1 MERSFDTGTTSWV
14 ISGKS
19 GERVRRKMERLVVHG
34 GGREESEA
42 WNQKWKRKISSQQ
55 KAI

>member
-19 GERVRRKMERLVVHG
+19 GERVRGEE
-34 GGREESEA
+34 REESEE
-42 WNQKWKRKISSQQ
+42 WNQK
-55 KAI
+55 